1 MTSIVLTRNAAIL
14 RTSFLTSR
22 SLYHAGKAAS
32 VNTGIARGL
41 RKSKGVGF
49 GGKPRAKRE
58 DGFDRDF
65 TIHKGIK
72 LVKTDRELAKKKPD
86 PAGASGGGRHGGHG
100 RGPRTLFD
108 EAERPARGSFQRR
121 DNAPSF
127 ERKDRD
133 NYQSKD
139 SYSKPSYRGRTQNSS
154 PAFASEGTNK
164 YPSLSAPGTYTKS
177 SFLNKDWDRSAP
189 SRYEPREQNNT
200 RSSYGGSDRSLS
212 SRFDSRQGRETRSFN
227 NDSDSSSFSKYGS
240 KQGWDAKPSNFDR
253 QGPSKY
259 NSQQKPLSRDSDR
272 GSSGRYEGRPSSLK
286 DSGRGSPSQYESREP
301 GGTRPYERPYVRTPS
316 INHTPVVM
324 PQLMHSNSFD
334 PRKMSRAEG
343 LEKISEDAPM
353 HTKPAKPFDNRI
365 PISIPYTTPASEFLY
380 GTSVVE
386 AALMSKREPRRKL
399 YKLYIYAGENRDKLN
414 KDNDIEYVAKR
425 KGIKI
430 SRVQEDGLRLMD
442 KMSGGRPHNGYVLE
456 ASPLPKLPVT
466 SLESLKSE
474 GNETGFD
481 VALDYQTRE
490 EAEINGESN
499 FVSIPY
505 DRSGRKPMVLLLDG
519 IQDPGNLGG
528 IIRTAAFLGVSAVAI
543 STRNSA
549 SFSPVVLKASAG
561 ASESVTLFAVN
572 KSDRFIQG
580 SRLAGWKVFAA
591 VAPSPGGKASTKP
604 KKVSTDSLGDPLSHD
619 PCILML
625 GSEGEGLRS
634 NLRSKA
640 DVEVFIPGRGRRF
653 NVDSLNVSVAAGILC
668 NSFLSRSK
676 TARVISDDT
685 SHEEVAPEEMASEEV
700 ASEEEETEE
709 DSKTESSPT
718 SNDLF

>member
-1 MTSIVLTRNAAIL
+1 MTSIVLTRNTTVL
-14 RTSFLTSR
+14 RTSFLASR
-22 SLYHAGKAAS
+22 SLYHTGKAAS

-127 ERKDRD
+127 ERDRN
-133 NYQSKD
+133 NYQSN
-139 SYSKPSYRGRTQNSS
+139 SFYTKPSYRGKTHNSS

-164 YPSLSAPGTYTKS
+164 YPSLSAPRTYTKS
-177 SFLNKDWDRSAP
+177 SFLNKDSDRSAS
-189 SRYEPREQNNT
+189 SRYEPREQNSI
-200 RSSYGGSDRSLS
+200 RSSYRGPDRSTT
-212 SRFDSRQGRETRSFN
+212 SRFDSRQGQEPRSFN
-227 NDSDSSSFSKYGS
+227 KDSEFSSSSKYGS
-240 KQGWDAKPSNFDR
+240 EKGWDAKYSNFGQQR
-253 QGPSKY
+253 PGKY
-259 NSQQKPLSRDSDR
+259 NSQQSSFSKDSDHS
-272 GSSGRYEGRPSSLK
+272 SSGRYEGRTPSFR
-286 DSGRGSPSQYESREP
+286 DSDRHSQIQYESREA
-301 GGTRPYERPYVRTPS
+301 GQTRSYEKPHGRTSS
-316 INHTPVVM
+316 INHTPAII
-324 PQLMHSNSFD
+324 PQHMHSNNFD
-334 PRKMSRAEG
+334 PRKMCRTEG
-343 LEKISEDAPM
+343 LEKISEEAPA
-353 HTKPAKPFDNRI
+353 HTKPVRPFDNRI

-414 KDNDIEYVAKR
+414 KDNDIEYMAKR

-430 SRVQEDGLRLMD
+430 SRVQEDGLRLLD

-466 SLESLKSE
+466 SLGPLKSE
-474 GNETGFD
+474 GNETGFG

-499 FVSIPY
+499 FVNIPY

-561 ASESVTLFAVN
+561 ASESVTLFSVN
-572 KSDRFIQG
+572 KSDRFIQE
-580 SRLAGWKVFAA
+580 SKLTGWKVFAA
-591 VAPSPGGKASTKP
+591 VAPSPGGKASTKL
-604 KKVSTDSLGDPLSHD
+604 KKLSTDSLADPLSHD

-668 NSFLSRSK
+668 SSFLGRSK
-676 TARVISDDT
+676 TVRVISDDT
-685 SHEEVAPEEMASEEV
+685 SHEEVA
-700 ASEEEETEE
+700 SEEENEE
-709 DSKTESSPT
+709 DSRTESSTT